1 MIRRRR
7 LGFTLIELLVVL
19 SIIGIAASL
28 VGPVALQQ
36 YERSKVTQ
44 EREQLLRLLNDL
56 QFQAYTEFKNI
67 HLMTKNNQMIV
78 KTGSEISNDLFMQ
91 SIESKN
97 TSIDEYEQNNQS
109 NDGISIQ
116 KASNDTIIAHF
127 NSIEFKNQSIEL
139 NSHGFWSND
148 FFYWFEASNERSVA
162 LNMPR
167 IEQDTQEASDASR

>member
-1 MIRRRR
+1 MTRRRR

-28 VGPVALQQ
+28 VGPIALQQ

-44 EREQLLRLLNDL
+44 EREQLLRLLDDL

-67 HLMTKNNQMIV
+67 HLMTKNNQMILN
-78 KTGSEISNDLFMQ
+78 TGSS
-91 SIESKN
+91 
-97 TSIDEYEQNNQS
+97 
-109 NDGISIQ
+109 
-116 KASNDTIIAHF
+116 ASNDAISVHF
-127 NSIEFKNQSIEL
+127 NSIEFKEQSIEL

-167 IEQDTQEASDASR
+167 IEPDTPEASDASR

>member
-1 MIRRRR
+1 MTRRRR

-44 EREQLLRLLNDL
+44 EREQLLRLLDDL
-56 QFQAYTEFKNI
+56 QFQAYTEFKSI

-78 KTGSEISNDLFMQ
+78 KTGSS
-91 SIESKN
+91 
-97 TSIDEYEQNNQS
+97 
-109 NDGISIQ
+109 
-116 KASNDTIIAHF
+116 ASNDTIIAYF
-127 NSIEFKNQSIEL
+127 NSIEFKDQSIDL

-167 IEQDTQEASDASR
+167 IEPDTPEASDASR